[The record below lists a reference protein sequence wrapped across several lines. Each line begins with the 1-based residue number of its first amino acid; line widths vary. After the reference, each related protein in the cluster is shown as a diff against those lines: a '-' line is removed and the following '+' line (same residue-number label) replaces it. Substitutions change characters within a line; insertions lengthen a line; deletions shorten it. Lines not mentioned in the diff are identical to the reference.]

1 MDFLVSGG
9 TFVVEHME
17 NNVTTTIWDIIFSLS
32 AFTNNYFRGDTE
44 ISIDEQTFEILSFQ
58 FTF

>member
-1 MDFLVSGG
+1 MDSLVIGG
-9 TFVVEHME
+9 TFVVG
-17 NNVTTTIWDIIFSLS
+17 NVQKNITTEIWDIFFFLS
-32 AFTNNYFRGDTE
+32 SFTNIYFRGDTE